1 MIINVMSIGS
11 TCASTDESFYAKY
24 CLVRCPE
31 KDFPSIVLVLNVM
44 GGLGVGW
51 VATICVGLC
60 KY

>member
-44 GGLGVGW
+44 GGLGR
-51 VATICVGLC
+51 
-60 KY
+60 